1 MFDINKVN
9 KKDLETLLE
18 VMTSGIARYDYE
30 LTHEKK

>member
-18 VMTSGIARYDYE
+18 VMTSGIASYDYE
-30 LTHEKK
+30 LMHGK